1 MSKKRSIPETFS
13 NGTNGVV
20 TDKHAKPLYSGF
32 FFIKT
37 EENPINFTI
46 FARRTKFIGKV
57 GSHGVSWDSDK
68 VMEPQVP
75 FVLFVSSLA

>member
-1 MSKKRSIPETFS
+1 M
-13 NGTNGVV
+13 

-46 FARRTKFIGKV
+46 FAHRTKFIGKV

-75 FVLFVSSLA
+75 FVLFVPSLA